1 MTKIWVLGLDCYCIT
16 DRETREDIDVM
27 IPKALVDVMQK
38 KNTEKTT
45 CGWMR
50 TRMNECVCEHRRKK
64 INCPWRPEIEL
75 SGMEA

>member
-38 KNTEKTT
+38 KYRENNV
-45 CGWMR
+45 WMDED
-50 TRMNECVCEHRRKK
+50 TDE
-64 INCPWRPEIEL
+64 
-75 SGMEA
+75 